1 MDILEISFPS
11 TDKNK
16 SGSYL
21 KLDLTG
27 GNSLLLKNENL
38 AQSVSLA
45 SAVYNLSHPQHKVTK
60 LPTFEW
66 LSLPKKKTSELEEV
80 REFYFMIEF

>member
-11 TDKNK
+11 LKYNQ
-16 SGSYL
+16 SASYL

-27 GNSLLLKNENL
+27 NSLILKNENL

-45 SAVYNLSHPQHKVTK
+45 SAIYNLSYIDFQQKVK
-60 LPTFEW
+60 VSTFEW
-66 LSLPKKKTSELEEV
+66 LSLPKKKSSELEQV
-80 REFYFMIEF
+80 RTFFFF

>member
-11 TDKNK
+11 LKYNQ
-16 SGSYL
+16 SASYL

-27 GNSLLLKNENL
+27 GNSLILKNENL

-45 SAVYNLSHPQHKVTK
+45 SAIYNLSYIDFQQKVK
-60 LPTFEW
+60 VSTFEW
-66 LSLPKKKTSELEEV
+66 LSLPKKKSSELEQV
-80 REFYFMIEF
+80 RTFFFF